1 MFRDLG
7 EIPADF
13 GPTAL
18 TIGNFDGVHRG
29 HQAVLE
35 RIVTDARNRGQA
47 SVAVTF
53 DPHPATVHRPSEA
66 PRQITGLDERLRRLE
81 ATGLDA
87 VLVQHYTLELAKQS
101 AEEYVRSVF
110 VDALHATTVVVG
122 RDVRFGWQNSGDL
135 DTLREL
141 GRTYGFDVRVIDDI
155 GALPEGTDNCAGSGA
170 ASEPGDGHGGR
181 WSSSHIRDLLTAG
194 DVAEAARMLGR
205 AHIVSGTVVHGEA
218 RGRDLGFP
226 TANIGPDAEGLIPA
240 DGVYA
245 GWLVTEGRKHP
256 AAISVGTN
264 PTFDRVRRRV
274 EAHVIDRH
282 DAHVDDFDLYG
293 KYVVVEF
300 VARLRGMVAYR
311 GMEPLIEQ
319 MTRDVVDTR
328 AALGLPSAHG
338 TSVN

>member
-1 MFRDLG
+1 MQQFRSLG

-29 HQAVLE
+29 HQAVL
-35 RIVTDARNRGQA
+35 RSIVEDAQRRGEK

-53 DPHPATVHRPSEA
+53 DPHPATVHRPGEA

-87 VLVQHYTLELAKQS
+87 VLVQHYTLDLARQT
-101 AEEYVRSVF
+101 AEEYVHGVF
-110 VDALHATTVVVG
+110 VAALHATTVVVG

-135 DTLREL
+135 DTMREL
-141 GRTYGFDVRVIDDI
+141 GEKYGFRVRVIDDI
-155 GALPEGTDNCAGSGA
+155 GATSDTESDLA
-170 ASEPGDGHGGR
+170 AEQQGR
-181 WSSSHIRDLLTAG
+181 WSSSAIRDLLIAG
-194 DVAEAARMLGR
+194 EVGAAAEMLGR
-205 AHIVSGTVVHGEA
+205 PHIVSGTIVHGEA

-226 TANIGPDAEGLIPA
+226 TANIGPDAQGLIPA

-245 GWLVTEGRKHP
+245 GWLDVDGRKHP

-264 PTFDRVRRRV
+264 PTFDEVGRRV

-282 DAHVDDFDLYG
+282 DANVDDFDLYD
-293 KYVVVEF
+293 KHADVEF
-300 VARLRGMVAYR
+300 VARLRGMVTYR
-311 GMEPLIEQ
+311 GMDPLITQ
-319 MTRDVVDTR
+319 MTQDVVDTR
-328 AALGLPSAHG
+328 AALKLPAPAPRPSG
-338 TSVN
+338 N